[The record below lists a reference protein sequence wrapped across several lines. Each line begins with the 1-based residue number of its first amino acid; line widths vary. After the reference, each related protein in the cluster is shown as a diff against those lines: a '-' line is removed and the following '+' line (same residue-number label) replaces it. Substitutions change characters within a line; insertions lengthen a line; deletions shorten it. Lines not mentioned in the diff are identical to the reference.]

1 MIMSALAAL
10 LTLTASI
17 CMGNK
22 RQKSMTGKQDIAVLW
37 KEYTQA
43 TQADR
48 PQKMTALLTDI
59 KSLAYA
65 HRSAW
70 DYYRTCG
77 EYVKVESMRNWKLR
91 DTLEAGLREEIGKYD
106 EPLLTMLMK
115 REYEGLPAARL
126 LEYIRSEAPRMQK
139 ARNEDVYRN
148 MRIFNE
154 SDRLASIMRPFV
166 RNDYEYALWELLPE
180 SFTEL
185 KGYIGDTYPTRAYAE
200 WKYACAHLPER
211 DGGRYGEMKRL
222 ASLYE
227 GHAVSLLP
235 LQYLMAEDFGRLE
248 ERHAAS
254 EDYLALRDS
263 LKTCEKKRK
272 SYRTGIDA
280 DIAAACEGFGDML
293 EALERKGA
301 LVSVKDGECTVALR
315 NLDKIRIRMEKDGK
329 DVYDTLLADP
339 DRSFYAF
346 DTLRF
351 TLPVVDDGEY
361 DLKCLHGLDEL
372 GACTYSRYSL
382 SLALSQ
388 SPEEQAVYVA
398 DYRSGR
404 PVEKVGLMIY
414 KGSRQVAVCEE
425 VEIDGFT
432 SLPEEISA
440 RINKNDRSGYYLQA
454 FAKDSGG
461 HQLMSRKVYFSSNEN
476 VIDRDCAVRK
486 AHVMTDRSAFNPGD
500 TVRFKAVVFDENP
513 DASMSVAEEGS
524 EAVAKLHD
532 PQGKVLNECKLR
544 LNAYG
549 SADGFFLLD
558 GPARNGIFRIVVHVG
573 KDRIGSSSFRV
584 DEFVLPTFDLV
595 FDESV
600 RICLPG
606 DTIRVSGHV
615 KAYSGHG
622 LASVRLDARIMKDRT
637 LISEKAVPLA
647 PDGRFELEFPA
658 DCGRDAFYA
667 GYEIKFRL
675 VDATGETLE
684 FSRYEQVSKHMN
696 LSLRLQNAAEAYVV
710 WPEGEDVH
718 DATAVL
724 AEDTAELMIEL
735 MGHNGTVADVPVS
748 YELRDADGLVSKGV
762 QTSGE
767 KFALDF
773 ASLPS
778 GIYEFIAR
786 VSRTDGYGQPTE
798 AERRMKIIRM
808 RPSDDS
814 IDASVQTMLSV
825 LSEEYPSVAFAAGDG
840 PVWAIFELFS
850 DKGHRLESKMVY
862 LDGKRG
868 EKDSLVKVSYPYKE
882 SYPDGVRMN
891 MFYFRNG
898 RSYSWTHVWRRPVKQ
913 SPISL
918 EFSRF
923 TDTALPS
930 SKYSIGMKATAG
942 TEVLAS
948 VFDASSEKIMK
959 NEWSPVYRKQAEVL
973 PIGLRSVCGVNSNG
987 YDARMGDVSPFSQE
1001 PMMLYD
1007 SISEEG
1013 MNEAVIGYG
1022 SRAKKAAQPAEA
1034 VPVREDFSTTLAF
1047 EPCLYP
1053 SSDGSIDF
1061 EFKTSDKLSTFVVS
1075 LFAHDKEMN
1084 TAVLRRD
1091 MVVSLPLKVSLVQPK
1106 YLHEGDRYVLKASV
1120 SNSSDVEVPGV
1131 MTLEVYDGV
1140 DHKGQEPVLVS
1151 SREALVSAGGV
1162 ADADFEIMV
1171 PSSDTL
1177 GFKLTFASECIADAL
1192 FVTVPVFPAE
1202 QTLVE
1207 AHSAVLLPGMSEED
1221 LLETLRSRFVNVPS
1235 AGAEYS
1241 ELSIMDMLHAALPLV
1256 AEPESR
1262 DAVSQSETMYIN
1274 LLAASLR
1281 ASESYP
1287 AASQASVREYVEAA
1301 MKAVDKL
1308 VSCSDAEGGFAWFEG
1323 MEPSPAVTALVLE
1336 RYAGLRDRGIL
1347 ALVSEEWGEDALD
1360 DFDEAIT
1367 EAVRYL
1373 DYSYFCQSRRPL
1385 WYGGLSL
1392 MQYMAVRSRY
1402 AAVPF
1407 DAARARKDVGADGWQ
1422 DFLKSAKELLTP
1434 RKDERWTSGALLA
1447 KVRVARVL
1455 MDLTSSEA
1463 GRELA
1468 AAWGLKNVSRM
1479 RRTIDREVASLKEY
1493 AVAHPS
1499 GGVYYPNAV
1508 LPWRGLLESEAY
1520 AHAQLCDLFRD
1531 LPEDQE
1537 LLRIADGIGIWL
1549 MLQKETQRWEGDP
1562 GFVEAIASV
1571 YSSPEEVKQTKVM
1584 LLKKRYLKPFE
1595 EIKAAGNGMKVSVKY
1610 FREAGSED
1618 AEGRRR
1624 TLSDGDTLNVGDK
1637 IIAEYSLWSEE
1648 NRSFVRLSVPR
1659 AALFRPAQQLS
1670 GWNGGWLRPW
1680 AYESYRVSP
1689 YCYREV
1695 KSDRTLYWIDVFPE
1709 ESSTFEEEYFVT
1721 QAGTFITP
1729 AAEIECLYAPHY
1741 RGNDRGGRTFIAK

>member
-1 MIMSALAAL
+1 
-10 LTLTASI
+10 
-17 CMGNK
+17 
-22 RQKSMTGKQDIAVLW
+22 MTGKQDIAVLW

-70 DYYRTCG
+70 DYYRACG

-91 DTLEAGLREEIGKYD
+91 DTLEAGFREEIGKYD
-106 EPLLTMLMK
+106 EPLLTMLLK
-115 REYEGLPAARL
+115 RRSDGLSDAQL
-126 LEYIRSEAPRMQK
+126 LEYVHAEAARMKK

-148 MRIFNE
+148 LPVLSE
-154 SDRLASIMRPFV
+154 YDGLHSDMLPFI

-180 SFTEL
+180 SLEEL
-185 KGYIGDTYPTRAYAE
+185 KE
-200 WKYACAHLPER
+200 
-211 DGGRYGEMKRL
+211 
-222 ASLYE
+222 
-227 GHAVSLLP
+227 V
-235 LQYLMAEDFGRLE
+235 LE
-248 ERHAAS
+248 ESFPQHAFSLMSLQRAMNEEFESLEKRRAS
-254 EDYLALRDS
+254 SEEYLAFRDTLR
-263 LKTCEKKRK
+263 TCEKKRK
-272 SYRTGIDA
+272 SYREGLDGV
-280 DIAAACEGFGDML
+280 IAKACKDFERLLD
-293 EALERKGA
+293 ALERKGA
-301 LVSVKDGECTVALR
+301 VMSIRDGECTLSLR
-315 NLDKIRIRMEKDGK
+315 NLSRIRVKVEKDGK
-329 DVYDTLLADP
+329 DIYDTLLNNQV
-339 DRSFYAF
+339 RSFYAL
-346 DTLRF
+346 DTLKF
-351 TLPVVDDGEY
+351 MLPLLDDGEY
-361 DLKCLHGLDEL
+361 EVKCLHGLDEL

-398 DYRSGR
+398 DYKSGR
-404 PVEKVGLMIY
+404 PVEKVGLMLY

-440 RINKNDRSGYYLQA
+440 MINQNGRSGYYLQA

-461 HQLMSRKVYFSSNEN
+461 HHLMSRKVYFSSNEN

-500 TVRFKAVVFDENP
+500 TVRFKAVVFDENT

-524 EAVAKLHD
+524 EAVAKLLD

-573 KDRIGSSSFRV
+573 KDRIGSTSFRV

-595 FDESV
+595 FDESGH
-600 RICLPG
+600 ICLPG

-622 LASVRLDARIMKDRT
+622 LESVSLDARIMKDRA

-675 VDATGETLE
+675 MDATGETLE

-767 KFALDF
+767 KFAIDF

-778 GIYEFIAR
+778 GIYEFIAK
-786 VSRTDGYGQPTE
+786 VSRTDGYGQSAE

-808 RPSDDS
+808 SPSDDS
-814 IDASVQTMLSV
+814 INASVQTMLSV

-850 DKGHRLESKMVY
+850 DKGHRLESKIVY
-862 LDGKRG
+862 LDGKKG

-930 SKYSIGMKATAG
+930 SKYSIGMKSTAG

-973 PIGLRSVCGVNSNG
+973 TIGLRSVCGVNSNG

-1007 SISEEG
+1007 SISEAG
-1013 MNEAVIGYG
+1013 MNEVVIGYG
-1022 SRAKKAAQPAEA
+1022 ARSMKAAQPAAA

-1053 SSDGSIDF
+1053 SSDGSIDL

-1091 MVVSLPLKVSLVQPK
+1091 MVVSLPLKVSIAAPK
-1106 YLHEGDRYVLKASV
+1106 YLHEGDGYVLRASV
-1120 SNSSDVEVPGV
+1120 SNSSDLNASGI
-1131 MTLEVYDGV
+1131 MILEVYDGA
-1140 DHKGQEPVLVS
+1140 DHKGLEPMHIFSQDLIVP
-1151 SREALVSAGGV
+1151 AAGT
-1162 ADADFEIMV
+1162 ADADFEIKV
-1171 PSSDTL
+1171 PSLDTL
-1177 GFKLTFASECIADAL
+1177 GFKLTFASEGIADAL

-1207 AHSAVLLPGMSEED
+1207 AHSAVLLPGMSEKD

-1235 AGAEYS
+1235 AGTEYS

-1256 AEPESR
+1256 TEPESR

-1287 AASQASVREYVEAA
+1287 AASQASVHEYVGAA

-1308 VSCSDAEGGFAWFEG
+1308 IACSDAEGGFAWFEG

-1360 DFDEAIT
+1360 DFDEAVT

-1407 DAARARKDVGADGWQ
+1407 DAARARKDVGADGWK
-1422 DFLKSAKELLTP
+1422 DFLKSAKELLIP

-1468 AAWGLKNVSRM
+1468 AAWGLKNISKM
-1479 RRTIDREVASLKEY
+1479 RRTIDEEVASLKEY

-1670 GWNGGWLRPW
+1670 GWNGAILRPL
-1680 AYESYRVSP
+1680 AYGIHRAAP

-1741 RGNDRGGRTFIAK
+1741 RGNDRGGRNFIAK

>member
-1 MIMSALAAL
+1 
-10 LTLTASI
+10 
-17 CMGNK
+17 
-22 RQKSMTGKQDIAVLW
+22 
-37 KEYTQA
+37 
-43 TQADR
+43 
-48 PQKMTALLTDI
+48 
-59 KSLAYA
+59 
-65 HRSAW
+65 
-70 DYYRTCG
+70 
-77 EYVKVESMRNWKLR
+77 
-91 DTLEAGLREEIGKYD
+91 
-106 EPLLTMLMK
+106 
-115 REYEGLPAARL
+115 
-126 LEYIRSEAPRMQK
+126 
-139 ARNEDVYRN
+139 
-148 MRIFNE
+148 
-154 SDRLASIMRPFV
+154 
-166 RNDYEYALWELLPE
+166 
-180 SFTEL
+180 
-185 KGYIGDTYPTRAYAE
+185 
-200 WKYACAHLPER
+200 
-211 DGGRYGEMKRL
+211 
-222 ASLYE
+222 
-227 GHAVSLLP
+227 
-235 LQYLMAEDFGRLE
+235 
-248 ERHAAS
+248 
-254 EDYLALRDS
+254 
-263 LKTCEKKRK
+263 
-272 SYRTGIDA
+272 
-280 DIAAACEGFGDML
+280 
-293 EALERKGA
+293 
-301 LVSVKDGECTVALR
+301 
-315 NLDKIRIRMEKDGK
+315 
-329 DVYDTLLADP
+329 
-339 DRSFYAF
+339 
-346 DTLRF
+346 
-351 TLPVVDDGEY
+351 
-361 DLKCLHGLDEL
+361 
-372 GACTYSRYSL
+372 
-382 SLALSQ
+382 
-388 SPEEQAVYVA
+388 
-398 DYRSGR
+398 
-404 PVEKVGLMIY
+404 
-414 KGSRQVAVCEE
+414 
-425 VEIDGFT
+425 
-432 SLPEEISA
+432 
-440 RINKNDRSGYYLQA
+440 
-454 FAKDSGG
+454 
-461 HQLMSRKVYFSSNEN
+461 
-476 VIDRDCAVRK
+476 
-486 AHVMTDRSAFNPGD
+486 
-500 TVRFKAVVFDENP
+500 
-513 DASMSVAEEGS
+513 
-524 EAVAKLHD
+524 
-532 PQGKVLNECKLR
+532 
-544 LNAYG
+544 
-549 SADGFFLLD
+549 
-558 GPARNGIFRIVVHVG
+558 
-573 KDRIGSSSFRV
+573 
-584 DEFVLPTFDLV
+584 
-595 FDESV
+595 
-600 RICLPG
+600 
-606 DTIRVSGHV
+606 
-615 KAYSGHG
+615 
-622 LASVRLDARIMKDRT
+622 
-637 LISEKAVPLA
+637 
-647 PDGRFELEFPA
+647 
-658 DCGRDAFYA
+658 
-667 GYEIKFRL
+667 
-675 VDATGETLE
+675 
-684 FSRYEQVSKHMN
+684 
-696 LSLRLQNAAEAYVV
+696 
-710 WPEGEDVH
+710 
-718 DATAVL
+718 
-724 AEDTAELMIEL
+724 
-735 MGHNGTVADVPVS
+735 VADVPVS
-748 YELRDADGLVSKGV
+748 YELRDTDGLVSKGV

-767 KFALDF
+767 KFVLDF

-778 GIYEFIAR
+778 GIYEFIAK
-786 VSRTDGYGQPTE
+786 VSRTDGYGQSAE
-798 AERRMKIIRM
+798 VERRMKIIRM
-808 RPSDDS
+808 SPSDDR

-825 LSEEYPSVAFAAGDG
+825 LSEEYPSVTFAAGDG

-930 SKYSIGMKATAG
+930 SKYSIGMKSTAG

-1007 SISEEG
+1007 SISEAG
-1013 MNEAVIGYG
+1013 MNEVVIGYG
-1022 SRAKKAAQPAEA
+1022 ARSMKAAQPAAA
-1034 VPVREDFSTTLAF
+1034 VPVREDFSATLAF

-1131 MTLEVYDGV
+1131 MTLEVYDGE

-1151 SREALVSAGGV
+1151 SREALVPAGGV

-1177 GFKLTFASECIADAL
+1177 GFKLTFASEGIADAL

-1221 LLETLRSRFVNVPS
+1221 LLETLRGRFVNVPS

-1256 AEPESR
+1256 TEPESR

-1360 DFDEAIT
+1360 DFDEAVT

-1373 DYSYFCQSRRPL
+1373 DYSYFCQSRRTL

-1407 DAARARKDVGADGWQ
+1407 DAARARKDLGADGWK

-1434 RKDERWTSGALLA
+1434 RKDERWTNGVLLA

-1468 AAWGLKNVSRM
+1468 AAWGLKNVSKM
-1479 RRTIDREVASLKEY
+1479 RRTIDEEVASLKEY

-1670 GWNGGWLRPW
+1670 GWNGAILRPL
-1680 AYESYRVSP
+1680 AYGIHRAAP

-1695 KSDRTLYWIDVFPE
+1695 RSDRTLYWIDVFPE